1 MPNHS
6 TAPSDDVVDHIKAI
20 LGPGGWKDGAE
31 AISYFDDPRG
41 RFCGAA
47 FLVVLPES
55 TQQVS
60 EIVSLCNREK
70 IALIP
75 YGGGTGVV
83 AGQLSI
89 ETENMLILS
98 LERMHSISEI
108 SEDDCTVTVQAGC
121 ILAHLHAAADEKGLQ
136 FPLSMASKG
145 SCSIGGNLAT
155 NAGGIQVVRYG
166 NTRDL
171 CLGIEAVLPCGSI
184 LSDLSPLH
192 KDNTGYD
199 LKHLLIGSEGTLG
212 VITAATFKLTPLD
225 PETVTMLCAVASP
238 AAALALYKKL
248 RLDLRESIS
257 ALELMSD
264 FGLELVASCFS
275 DLKKPFEQ
283 DHSWYVLIEAG
294 GAKGITDQ
302 ALDAMAACLK
312 TGLVQDAVIAQ
323 SDTQRATLWRLRENT
338 PEANRLSGAFVSS
351 DTSVPISKVEAFIHA
366 TCAAVKAINPDLRV
380 NTYGHIGDGNIHHN
394 ILPPQGVTKAAFLK
408 AEPDAAERIRMVIND
423 ATVQF
428 GGSISA
434 EHGIG
439 RLKTQDLEAYVS
451 PVKQRALKAIK
462 LALDPNNIMNP
473 GAVLR

>member
-6 TAPSDDVVDHIKAI
+6 TAPSDDVLDHIKAI

-41 RFCGAA
+41 RFCGVA

-199 LKHLLIGSEGTLG
+199 LKDLFIGSEGTLG
-212 VITAATFKLTPLD
+212 IITAASLKLFPL
-225 PETVTMLCAVASP
+225 PTVRST
-238 AAALALYKKL
+238 ALAGVRDIDAAVELLGALQKK
-248 RLDLRESIS
+248 
-257 ALELMSD
+257 
-264 FGLELVASCFS
+264 
-275 DLKKPFEQ
+275 
-283 DHSWYVLIEAG
+283 
-294 GAKGITDQ
+294 
-302 ALDAMAACLK
+302 
-312 TGLVQDAVIAQ
+312 
-323 SDTQRATLWRLRENT
+323 
-338 PEANRLSGAFVSS
+338 SGE
-351 DTSVPISKVEAFIHA
+351 KVEAFEIMPGILLEIVSKQFPNIPMPLSPMPEFMVLMEIA
-366 TCAAVKAINPDLRV
+366 STNDEDGQPD
-380 NTYGHIGDGNIHHN
+380 
-394 ILPPQGVTKAAFLK
+394 
-408 AEPDAAERIRMVIND
+408 
-423 ATVQF
+423 
-428 GGSISA
+428 S
-434 EHGIG
+434 
-439 RLKTQDLEAYVS
+439 
-451 PVKQRALKAIK
+451 
-462 LALDPNNIMNP
+462 
-473 GAVLR
+473 

>member
-1 MPNHS
+1 MPNHF
-6 TAPSDDVVDHIKAI
+6 TAPSDDVLDHIKAI
-20 LGPGGWKDGAE
+20 LGRGGWKDGAE

-98 LERMHSISEI
+98 LERMNSISEV

-171 CLGIEAVLPCGSI
+171 CLGIEAVLP
-184 LSDLSPLH
+184 
-192 KDNTGYD
+192 
-199 LKHLLIGSEGTLG
+199 
-212 VITAATFKLTPLD
+212 
-225 PETVTMLCAVASP
+225 
-238 AAALALYKKL
+238 
-248 RLDLRESIS
+248 
-257 ALELMSD
+257 
-264 FGLELVASCFS
+264 
-275 DLKKPFEQ
+275 
-283 DHSWYVLIEAG
+283 
-294 GAKGITDQ
+294 
-302 ALDAMAACLK
+302 
-312 TGLVQDAVIAQ
+312 
-323 SDTQRATLWRLRENT
+323 
-338 PEANRLSGAFVSS
+338 
-351 DTSVPISKVEAFIHA
+351 
-366 TCAAVKAINPDLRV
+366 
-380 NTYGHIGDGNIHHN
+380 
-394 ILPPQGVTKAAFLK
+394 
-408 AEPDAAERIRMVIND
+408 
-423 ATVQF
+423 
-428 GGSISA
+428 
-434 EHGIG
+434 
-439 RLKTQDLEAYVS
+439 
-451 PVKQRALKAIK
+451 
-462 LALDPNNIMNP
+462 
-473 GAVLR
+473 

>member
-1 MPNHS
+1 
-6 TAPSDDVVDHIKAI
+6 
-20 LGPGGWKDGAE
+20 
-31 AISYFDDPRG
+31 
-41 RFCGAA
+41 
-47 FLVVLPES
+47 
-55 TQQVS
+55 
-60 EIVSLCNREK
+60 
-70 IALIP
+70 
-75 YGGGTGVV
+75 
-83 AGQLSI
+83 
-89 ETENMLILS
+89 
-98 LERMHSISEI
+98 
-108 SEDDCTVTVQAGC
+108 
-121 ILAHLHAAADEKGLQ
+121 
-136 FPLSMASKG
+136 MASKG
-145 SCSIGGNLAT
+145 SCSVGGNLAT

-225 PETVTMLCAVASP
+225 PETVTMLCAVSSP
-238 AAALALYKKL
+238 TAALALYKKL
-248 RLDLRESIS
+248 RLNLRESIS

-264 FGLELVASCFS
+264 FGLDLVASCFS
-275 DLKKPFEQ
+275 DLKKPFKQ
-283 DHSWYVLIEAG
+283 DYSWYVLIEAG
-294 GAKGITDQ
+294 GAEGIIEQ
-302 ALDAMAACLK
+302 ALGAVADCLE

-323 SDTQRATLWRLRENT
+323 SGTQRATLWRLRENT

-423 ATVQF
+423 ATVEF

-451 PVKQRALKAIK
+451 PVKRRALKAIK
-462 LALDPNNIMNP
+462 SALDPNNIMNP